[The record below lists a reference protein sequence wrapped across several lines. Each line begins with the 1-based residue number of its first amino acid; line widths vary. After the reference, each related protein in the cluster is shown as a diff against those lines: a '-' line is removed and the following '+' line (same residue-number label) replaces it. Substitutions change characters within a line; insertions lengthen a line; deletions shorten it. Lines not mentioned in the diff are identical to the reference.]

1 MEKQKKGFLS
11 LSKLIVMFTL
21 IPPFIAG
28 IVMIIATYA
37 ISSARLEELTK
48 EELMGAA
55 QGLRSYYEYDII
67 NDNDLVDGFIEYDPE
82 DYIDTFYAQTG
93 VNLTLFKDNIRF
105 MTSLR
110 NADGTRNEGTPASDA
125 VWAAVSKGEDY
136 YSNDVVIGGKDYY
149 VYYMPLTD
157 GKKVYGMAFA
167 GKTQENVKSTLNS
180 IVMANVISAVIL
192 MAAFAAFAII
202 MARNVSEPIHSVAAN
217 LSDLASGN
225 IATKVT
231 ATGNVLETATLID
244 AAKTLSNVLNESIN
258 EIRESAETLT
268 ETVSSTESKA
278 ESSAEAT
285 SQIAESMSDL
295 SQSTLTLAESV
306 QDISSQIVEMGSIIE
321 DASDRASQL
330 DGNAK
335 NMGVANADASECI
348 ANVVKSSDKSSAA
361 IEGISSKINETN
373 ASIGKI
379 NEMVDLIS
387 EIASQ
392 TNLLALNASIE
403 AARAGDAGR
412 GFAVVAEEIG
422 KLATQSNE
430 SAEQIKSVAHEIGVQ
445 SKECVEQSA
454 VVKQL
459 IEEERELL
467 ATTQEK
473 FEALDENI
481 KSSVGEI
488 EGITT
493 ITGQL
498 SNIKDAVTNA
508 ISDLSAI
515 SEETSATNQEVTNTA
530 ESVSANVHEVSEHA
544 SEMASLADKLKEAVA
559 YFK

>member
-1 MEKQKKGFLS
+1 MEKEKKNRLS

-28 IVMIIATYA
+28 IVMIIATYV
-37 ISSARLEELTK
+37 ISSQRLEDLTK
-48 EELMGAA
+48 EELKGAA

-82 DYIDTFYAQTG
+82 DYIDTFYSQTG
-93 VNLTLFKDNIRF
+93 VNLTLFKENIRF

-110 NADGTRNEGTPASDA
+110 NADGSRNEGTAASDA
-125 VWAAVSKGEDY
+125 VWAAVSKGEDF

-157 GKKVYGMAFA
+157 GKTVYGMAFA

-180 IVMANVISAVIL
+180 IVMSNVISALVL
-192 MAAFAAFAII
+192 MAVFAAFAII
-202 MARNVSEPIHSVAAN
+202 MARKVSEPIHSVAAN

-231 ATGNVLETATLID
+231 ATGNVQETATLID
-244 AAKTLSNVLNESIN
+244 AAKTLSSVLNESIS
-258 EIRESAETLT
+258 EIRGSAEILT
-268 ETVSSTESKA
+268 ETVSSTEAKA

-295 SQSTLTLAESV
+295 SQSTMTLAESV
-306 QDISSQIVEMGSIIE
+306 QDINSQIVEMGTIIE

-430 SAEQIKSVAHEIGVQ
+430 SAEQIKSVAQEIGVQ

-459 IEEERELL
+459 IDEERNLL
-467 ATTQEK
+467 ETTQEK
-473 FEALDENI
+473 FEALDDNI
-481 KSSVGEI
+481 KSSVNEI
-488 EGITT
+488 EGITA
-493 ITGQL
+493 ITEHL

-515 SEETSATNQEVTNTA
+515 SEETSATNQEVTTTA
-530 ESVSANVHEVSEHA
+530 ANVSDNVREVSEHA
-544 SEMASLADKLKEAVA
+544 SEMASLADKLKQAVA

>member
-1 MEKQKKGFLS
+1 MQREKKSFLS
-11 LSKLIVMFTL
+11 LSKLILMFSL

-28 IVMIIATYA
+28 VVMVIATYS
-37 ISSARLEELTK
+37 ISSSRLEDLTK
-48 EELMGAA
+48 EQLRGAA
-55 QGLRSYYEYDII
+55 QALRAYYEYDII

-82 DYIDTFYAQTG
+82 DYIDTFYNKTG
-93 VNLTLFKDNIRF
+93 VHLTLFKENVRF

-110 NADGTRNEGTPASDA
+110 NENGSRNEGTTASDA

-136 YSNDVVIGGKDYY
+136 YSNDVVIGGEDYY

-157 GKKVYGMAFA
+157 GKTVYGMAFA
-167 GKTQENVKSTLNS
+167 GKTQENVKSTLNA
-180 IVMANVISAVIL
+180 IVMTDIICAAILMVIFAVIAIIVARKVSDPIDSVTESLSQIASGDTGVKISAV
-192 MAAFAAFAII
+192 
-202 MARNVSEPIHSVAAN
+202 S
-217 LSDLASGN
+217 N
-225 IATKVT
+225 IAETKV
-231 ATGNVLETATLID
+231 LIG
-244 AAKTLSNVLNESIN
+244 AAGTLSQVLGKSIS
-258 EIRESAETLT
+258 EIRGSAETLT
-268 ETVSSTESKA
+268 STVSATESKA

-285 SQIAESMSDL
+285 AQIAESMNDL
-295 SQSTLTLAESV
+295 AQSTVTLAESV
-306 QDISSQIVEMGSIIE
+306 QDINSQIVEMGTIIE
-321 DASDRASQL
+321 DASDRASLL
-330 DGNAK
+330 DENAK
-335 NMGVANADASECI
+335 NMGSANAEASECV
-348 ANVVKSSDKSSAA
+348 ADVVKSSNKSSEA
-361 IEGISSKINETN
+361 IDGISSKINETN

-459 IEEERELL
+459 IDEERELL
-467 ATTQEK
+467 STTQEK
-473 FEALDENI
+473 FEALDSNI
-481 KSSVGEI
+481 KSSVDEI
-488 EGITT
+488 EGISA
-493 ITGQL
+493 ITAQL
-498 SNIKDAVTNA
+498 SHIKDAVTNA

-515 SEETSATNQEVTNTA
+515 SEETSATNEEVTATA
-530 ESVSANVHEVSEHA
+530 ESVSHNVQEVSDHA
-544 SEMASLADKLKEAVA
+544 SEMASLADKLREAVA

>member
-1 MEKQKKGFLS
+1 
-11 LSKLIVMFTL
+11 
-21 IPPFIAG
+21 
-28 IVMIIATYA
+28 
-37 ISSARLEELTK
+37 
-48 EELMGAA
+48 MGAA
-55 QGLRSYYEYDII
+55 QGLRSYYEYDIV
-67 NDNDLVDGFIEYDPE
+67 NDNDLVDGFIDYDPE
-82 DYIDTFYAQTG
+82 DYIDTFYDETG
-93 VNLTLFKDNIRF
+93 IHLTLFKENIRF

-125 VWAAVSKGEDY
+125 VWAAVSKGEDF
-136 YSNDVVIGGKDYY
+136 YSDDVVIGDKDYY

-157 GKKVYGMAFA
+157 GKTVYGMAFA

-180 IVMANVISAVIL
+180 IVMSNIISALVL
-192 MAAFAAFAII
+192 MALFAVFAFI
-202 MARNVSEPIHSVAAN
+202 MSRNISEPIQSVAAN

-244 AAKTLSNVLNESIN
+244 AAKTLSGVLNESIT

-268 ETVSSTESKA
+268 ETVSITESKA
-278 ESSAEAT
+278 ENSAEAT
-285 SQIAESMSDL
+285 SQIADSMNDL

-306 QDISSQIVEMGSIIE
+306 QDINNQIVEMGNIIE
-321 DASDRASQL
+321 RASDRASQL

-335 NMGVANADASECI
+335 SMGTANADASECI
-348 ANVVKSSDKSSAA
+348 ANVVKSSDKSADA
-361 IEGISSKINETN
+361 IEGISAKINETN
-373 ASIGKI
+373 ASIGRI

-430 SAEQIKSVAHEIGVQ
+430 SAEQIKYVAHEIGVQ
-445 SKECVEQSA
+445 SRECVEQSA
-454 VVKQL
+454 VVREL
-459 IEEERELL
+459 IDEERSLL
-467 ATTQEK
+467 ETTQEK
-473 FEALDENI
+473 FEALDDNI
-481 KSSVGEI
+481 KSSVEEI
-488 EGITT
+488 EDITE

-498 SNIKDAVTNA
+498 TNIKDAVTNA

-515 SEETSATNQEVTNTA
+515 SEETSATNQEVTSTA
-530 ESVSANVHEVSEHA
+530 EDVSANVREVSEQA
-544 SEMASLADKLKEAVA
+544 TEMASLADKLKEAVA

>member
-1 MEKQKKGFLS
+1 MKKDKKSILT
-11 LSKLIVMFTL
+11 LSKIIVMFTL
-21 IPPFIAG
+21 IPPLIAG
-28 IVMIIATYA
+28 IVMIIATYV

-55 QGLRSYYEYDII
+55 QGLRSYYEYDIV
-67 NDNDLVDGFIEYDPE
+67 NDNDLVDGFIDYDPE
-82 DYIDTFYAQTG
+82 DYIDTFYDETG
-93 VNLTLFKDNIRF
+93 IHLTLFKENIRF

-125 VWAAVSKGEDY
+125 VWAAVSKGEDF
-136 YSNDVVIGGKDYY
+136 YSDDVVIGGKDYY

-157 GKKVYGMAFA
+157 GKTVYGMAFA

-180 IVMANVISAVIL
+180 IVMSNIISALVL
-192 MAAFAAFAII
+192 MALFAVFAFI
-202 MARNVSEPIHSVAAN
+202 MSRNISEPIQSVAAN

-231 ATGNVLETATLID
+231 AKGNVLETATLID
-244 AAKTLSNVLNESIN
+244 AAKTLSGVLNESIT

-268 ETVSSTESKA
+268 ETVSITESKA
-278 ESSAEAT
+278 ENSAEAT
-285 SQIAESMSDL
+285 SQIADSMNDL

-306 QDISSQIVEMGSIIE
+306 QDINNQIVEMGNIIE
-321 DASDRASQL
+321 RASDRASQL

-335 NMGVANADASECI
+335 SMGTANADASECI
-348 ANVVKSSDKSSAA
+348 ANVVKSSDKSADA
-361 IEGISSKINETN
+361 IEGISAKINETN
-373 ASIGKI
+373 ASIGRI

-430 SAEQIKSVAHEIGVQ
+430 SAEQIKYVAHEIGVQ
-445 SKECVEQSA
+445 SRECVEQSA
-454 VVKQL
+454 VVREL
-459 IEEERELL
+459 IDEERSLL
-467 ATTQEK
+467 ETTQEK
-473 FEALDENI
+473 FEALDDNI
-481 KSSVGEI
+481 KSSVEEI
-488 EGITT
+488 EDITE

-498 SNIKDAVTNA
+498 TNIKDAVTNA

-515 SEETSATNQEVTNTA
+515 SEETSATNQEVTSTA
-530 ESVSANVHEVSEHA
+530 EDVSANVREVSEQA
-544 SEMASLADKLKEAVA
+544 TEMASLADKLKEAVA

>member
-1 MEKQKKGFLS
+1 MKKDKKSILT
-11 LSKLIVMFTL
+11 LSKIIVMFTL
-21 IPPFIAG
+21 IPPLIAG
-28 IVMIIATYA
+28 IVMIIATYV

-55 QGLRSYYEYDII
+55 QGLRSYYEYDIV
-67 NDNDLVDGFIEYDPE
+67 NDNDLVDGFIDYDPE
-82 DYIDTFYAQTG
+82 DYIDTFYDETG
-93 VNLTLFKDNIRF
+93 IHLTLFKENIRF

-125 VWAAVSKGEDY
+125 VWAAVSKGEDF
-136 YSNDVVIGGKDYY
+136 YSDDVVIGDKDYY

-157 GKKVYGMAFA
+157 GKTVYGMAFA

-180 IVMANVISAVIL
+180 IVMSNIISALVL
-192 MAAFAAFAII
+192 MALFAVFAFI
-202 MARNVSEPIHSVAAN
+202 MSRNISEPIQSVAAN

-244 AAKTLSNVLNESIN
+244 AAKTLSGVLNESIT

-268 ETVSSTESKA
+268 ETVSITESKA
-278 ESSAEAT
+278 ENSAEAT
-285 SQIAESMSDL
+285 SQIADSMNDL

-306 QDISSQIVEMGSIIE
+306 QDINNQIVEMGNIIE
-321 DASDRASQL
+321 RASDRASQL

-335 NMGVANADASECI
+335 SMGTANADASECI
-348 ANVVKSSDKSSAA
+348 ANVVKSSDKSADA
-361 IEGISSKINETN
+361 IEGISAKINETN
-373 ASIGKI
+373 ASIGRI

-430 SAEQIKSVAHEIGVQ
+430 SAEQIKYVAHEIGVQ
-445 SKECVEQSA
+445 SRECVEQSA
-454 VVKQL
+454 VVREL
-459 IEEERELL
+459 IDEERSLL
-467 ATTQEK
+467 ETTQEK
-473 FEALDENI
+473 FEALDDNI
-481 KSSVGEI
+481 KSSVEEI
-488 EGITT
+488 EDITE

-498 SNIKDAVTNA
+498 TNIKDAVTNA

-515 SEETSATNQEVTNTA
+515 SEETSATNQEVTSTA
-530 ESVSANVHEVSEHA
+530 EDVSANVREVSEQA
-544 SEMASLADKLKEAVA
+544 TEMASLADKLKEAVA